1 MKKNI
6 SNIPSSLFGIVMSLS
21 GLSIAWKF
29 EELAF
34 NYNLFMSNIFFILA
48 VISMIVLSICY
59 LIKINI
65 APENFKTEFRHPTMS
80 NFFGTIPISFLLLSA
95 IFFEK
100 NYLAAVILWFVG
112 TTLIFLIAYKSFY
125 TWLNSSQPL
134 TNLNPAWMIPIVGTL
149 DVGVVGF
156 KLEFYNIS
164 LFFTCIGILFGII
177 FFILIINRII
187 FIESIPFKLQ
197 PSFFILTAPFTV
209 GLVSYLELMHKFDF
223 FSYVLLNFSIFL
235 LLVIIG
241 KILLIKECCP
251 FMLTWWA
258 VGFPIAAFANATQK
272 AYFFHQTLFYA
283 ITARISLILATIT
296 ILFLLFITIYKIFKG
311 ELAKLTT

>member
-1 MKKNI
+1 MKNHL

-21 GLSIAWKF
+21 GLSLAWKL
-29 EELAF
+29 EETSF
-34 NYNLFMSNIFFILA
+34 NYNFFMSNILFALSILTMIILA
-48 VISMIVLSICY
+48 ICY
-59 LIKINI
+59 TIKIFI
-65 APENFKTEFRHPTMS
+65 SPQNFKTEVQHPTMS
-80 NFFGTIPISFLLLSA
+80 NFFATIPISFLLLA
-95 IFFEK
+95 ALFFEK
-100 NYLAAVILWFVG
+100 NYLAALILWLIG
-112 TTLIFLIAYKSFY
+112 TILIFLIAYRSFY
-125 TWLNSSQPL
+125 KWLNSPQVI

-156 KLEFYNIS
+156 KLDFYNTS
-164 LFFTCIGILFGII
+164 LFFTCIGILFGLI
-177 FFILIINRII
+177 FFILILNRII
-187 FIESIPFKLQ
+187 FLETIPFKLQ

-209 GLVSYLELMHKFDF
+209 GLVSYLEFMNKFDF
-223 FSYVLLNFSIFL
+223 FSYLLLNFSIFL

-272 AYFFHQTLFYA
+272 AYLFHQTIFYA
-283 ITARISLILATIT
+283 ITARISLILATTT
-296 ILFLLFITIYKIFKG
+296 ILFLLVITIYKICKG